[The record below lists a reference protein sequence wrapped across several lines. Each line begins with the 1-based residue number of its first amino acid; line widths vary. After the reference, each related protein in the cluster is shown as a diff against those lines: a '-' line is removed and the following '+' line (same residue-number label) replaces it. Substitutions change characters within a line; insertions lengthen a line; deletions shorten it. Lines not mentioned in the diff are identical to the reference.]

1 MILDTSFVLDLWDEK
16 PEAVAKARRVD
27 ARDEPIYLPTPVLF
41 ELWEGVSRSER
52 PREEAAKIREFAA
65 GHDLLPFGDADA
77 REAGLL
83 AGRLARSGRMIG
95 TVDVQI
101 AGVAKAREQ
110 TLLATDRRFR
120 ELSKEIRIEPY
131 P

>member
-1 MILDTSFVLDLWDEK
+1 M
-16 PEAVAKARRVD
+16 
-27 ARDEPIYLPTPVLF
+27 
-41 ELWEGVSRSER
+41 RSDR
-52 PREEAAKIREFAA
+52 PREEAAKVRAFAA

-83 AGRLARSGRMIG
+83 SGRLSRSGRMMG

-101 AGVAKAREQ
+101 AGMAKAREQ
-110 TLLATDRRFR
+110 PVLATDRRFR
-120 ELSKEIRIEPY
+120 ELLKEIRIEPY